1 MSMWDMESR
10 YVKAME
16 FARAT
21 FLKSL
26 YDEAFQEGVKRGRL
40 SYRIQ

>member
-21 FLKSL
+21 FLKSAIRKTVWKVTN
-26 YDEAFQEGVKRGRL
+26 ER
-40 SYRIQ
+40 